1 MPPKDRISGGEEA
14 DANTIP
20 WQAHLNVTYENDGDW
35 KGDCGAVIL
44 GPRHVITA
52 AHCTGTWVKDKNG
65 FWVWGRSLVK
75 AELKVRLHCN
85 YKIRYD
91 RLS

>member
-44 GPRHVITA
+44 GPKHVITA
-52 AHCTGTWVKDKNG
+52 AHCTGKWVKKEDG
-65 FWVWGRSLVK
+65 SMAMVSLDT
-75 AELKVRLHCN
+75 ADLKVRLHYNFCN
-85 YKIRYD
+85 
-91 RLS
+91 